1 MRLTLFLVV
10 GFLLS
15 ASASSYSQNT
25 RLNIKLKD
33 GTVTEL
39 MKYVEDNSEFV
50 FLYKNEDLDLKKKVD
65 VELENATIQQV
76 LNAGFQGQ
84 DVGWDV
90 YDRQIVIHKAEKLI
104 LPGQAAQQQRIVSGV
119 VTDQRGLPLP
129 GVTVLVKGTNIG
141 TVTNADGNFSLSV
154 PDDAETLQFSFVG
167 MRTQDIPIDNRT
179 TFTVVL
185 EDETIG
191 MEEVVVVGYGTQRKV
206 NLTGA
211 VDQVTGEDFEGR
223 NISNITQGL
232 QGVMPNVN
240 IRPLDGKPIESPTI
254 NIRGSGSIGQGGD
267 ALILIDG
274 IEGDPS
280 MLNPNDI
287 ESISVL
293 KDAAS
298 AAIYGARGVFGV
310 VLITTKSPQSDLQ
323 HLQVT

>member
-1 MRLTLFLVV
+1 VV

-191 MEEVVVVGYGTQRKV
+191 IS
-206 NLTGA
+206 
-211 VDQVTGEDFEGR
+211 
-223 NISNITQGL
+223 ISN
-232 QGVMPNVN
+232 
-240 IRPLDGKPIESPTI
+240 
-254 NIRGSGSIGQGGD
+254 
-267 ALILIDG
+267 
-274 IEGDPS
+274 
-280 MLNPNDI
+280 
-287 ESISVL
+287 
-293 KDAAS
+293 
-298 AAIYGARGVFGV
+298 
-310 VLITTKSPQSDLQ
+310 
-323 HLQVT
+323 